1 MIAKV
6 VTLAQRNVAATVLIV
21 LAVIL
26 LAASYMF
33 YTGGQVAAD
42 DLGVAEDDL
51 KMAQMELTEAQ
62 ITYNVSELTNQRYD
76 LTGDVAV
83 AKSVNKFPEEID
95 RDQLELDLAN
105 EATKRGVTL
114 VSFSQSAIGEETIG
128 SNTYNRSE
136 IKITING
143 MLNNTSLFLTSME
156 KGDFPTLKFKSV
168 SSSKDTEGG
177 KWTTT
182 LTLVVLSQI

>member
-1 MIAKV
+1 MAKV
-6 VTLAQRNVAATVLIV
+6 VTLAQQNIATTVLII

-42 DLGVAEDDL
+42 DLGDVQDDL
-51 KMAQMELTEAQ
+51 KTVQ
-62 ITYNVSELTNQRYD
+62 IEYDQAVRTYDADKLKNERDGLLV
-76 LTGDVAV
+76 DVAS
-83 AKSVNKFPEEID
+83 AKSKNKFPEEID

-114 VSFSQSAIGEETIG
+114 VSFSQSSIGEEIIG
-128 SNTYNRSE
+128 GNTYNKTE

-143 MLNNTSLFLTSME
+143 ILNNTGLFLTSME
-156 KGDFPTLKFKSV
+156 KGDFPTLKFQDV
-168 SSSKDTEGG
+168 SSSKDDEGG

-182 LTLVVLSQI
+182 LTLVVLSQA